1 MSQVKSVVPFS
12 LQPENLTSGSEY
24 IVRRRVNDIPANES
38 TSFGSTPSVYQTQ
51 FNIGSSGVEY
61 LDGMN
66 SFIRCKLTVAT
77 GTADVLVNTVRAFLD
92 EGGIHSL
99 IKTLTIQLRN
109 GTRVEHIENYN
120 KVYAMI
126 SNLRHNAQHIDSVEA
141 AQSGDSM
148 AYKPYL
154 DPYKVHAWNANLVP
168 DDSKNGVYRASQ
180 LIPITDNLA
189 NDLTLAEITNEFKAW
204 AAAPNLI
211 DPARRKMANT
221 TQHDVTFK
229 PMSNFL
235 MHSKY
240 IPLPFLQQLQIKIE
254 WERSNIGLFLDKYT
268 AAGAALQN
276 TADTDTL
283 NYTISQ
289 PVYVANL
296 VEPSP
301 AITSMMEKAFMSSG
315 IQLSF
320 LGYKTF
326 KKIET
331 GAAVNMEVSA
341 NFRSA
346 RFVLAAVMED
356 EAFTEGN
363 ASKAYPSNSTYRKS
377 GMTDWIFK
385 SGGMRFPE
393 NGPIDTRT
401 IYSAE
406 TFTNALIA
414 VNSHGSTLH
423 DTRIRQWEWQSDYE
437 KKYSGAAAVKTIADS
452 TKFIIGAPL
461 CRGDAFTGADLTNN
475 SLFFEANFDNG
486 AGANTYFANKNI
498 LSVIGYDAVLSIS
511 RESGSIIRF

>member
-1 MSQVKSVVPFS
+1 
-12 LQPENLTSGSEY
+12 
-24 IVRRRVNDIPANES
+24 
-38 TSFGSTPSVYQTQ
+38 
-51 FNIGSSGVEY
+51 
-61 LDGMN
+61 MN

-77 GTADVLVNTVRAFLD
+77 AADGANTVRAFLD

-109 GTRVEHIENYN
+109 GTRIEHIENYN
-120 KVYAMI
+120 KVYAML

-141 AQSGDSM
+141 AQSGDSV

-154 DPYKVHAWNANLVP
+154 DPYKPHGWSATIVPARSLQLVSVVDDAAN
-168 DDSKNGVYRASQ
+168 Q
-180 LIPITDNLA
+180 M
-189 NDLTLAEITNEFKAW
+189 TLDEITTEFKNMVDN
-204 AAAPNLI
+204 PNLI
-211 DPARRKMANT
+211 EPARRKMANT
-221 TQHDVTFK
+221 TQHDVTFT

-254 WERSNIGLFLDKYT
+254 WERSNIGLFLDKYVT
-268 AAGAALQN
+268 ASGAALVN
-276 TADTDTL
+276 IANGDTL
-283 NYTISQ
+283 NYTISS

-301 AITSMMEKAFMSSG
+301 AITNMMEKAFMGPG
-315 IQLSF
+315 IPLSF
-320 LGYKTF
+320 LGYKSF

-331 GAAVNMEVSA
+331 GAAINMEVSA

-346 RFVLAAVMED
+346 RFVLAAIMED
-356 EAFTEGN
+356 AAFTEGN
-363 ASKAYPSNSTYRKS
+363 GSKAYPSNSTYRKS
-377 GMTDWIFK
+377 GMQDWIFK

-401 IYSAE
+401 VYSAE

-437 KKYSGAAAVKTIADS
+437 KKYSGDGGVKTIADS
-452 TKFIIGAPL
+452 SKFIIGAPL

-486 AGANTYFANKNI
+486 AGANTYVANKNV
-498 LSVIGYDAVLSIS
+498 LTVIGYDAVLTIS
-511 RESGSIIRF
+511 KESGTIIRF

>member
-1 MSQVKSVVPFS
+1 MAEVKSTIPFEF
-12 LQPENLTSGSEY
+12 QPQSLTSGSEY

-38 TSFGSTPSVYQTQ
+38 TKFGSVTGVYNTQ

-66 SFIRCKLTVAT
+66 SFIRCKLTVAAT
-77 GTADVLVNTVRAFLD
+77 PSEGNTVRAFLD

-109 GTRVEHIENYN
+109 GTRIEHIENYN
-120 KVYAMI
+120 KVYAMV

-154 DPYKVHAWNANLVP
+154 DPYKVHAWNATILPAQADRLTPISVGEYKDEAAVFTENALQSTNSASLV
-168 DDSKNGVYRASQ
+168 
-180 LIPITDNLA
+180 
-189 NDLTLAEITNEFKAW
+189 E
-204 AAAPNLI
+204 
-211 DPARRKMANT
+211 PARRKLANGVE
-221 TQHDVTFK
+221 HDVTFK

-235 MHSKY
+235 SHVKY

-254 WERSNIGLFLDKYT
+254 WERPNIGLFLDKYVT
-268 AAGAALQN
+268 ATGASLQN
-276 TADTDTL
+276 IANADTL
-283 NYTISQ
+283 NYEISQ
-289 PVYVANL
+289 PNFVANL

-301 AITSMMEKAFMSSG
+301 AITNMMEKMFMTSG
-315 IQLSF
+315 IPLSF
-320 LGYKTF
+320 LGYKSF

-331 GAAVNMEVSA
+331 GASINMEVSA

-346 RFVLAAVMED
+346 RFILTAIMED
-356 EAFTEGN
+356 QAFTEGN
-363 ASKAYPSNSTYRKS
+363 ASKAYPCNSTFRKS
-377 GMTDWIFK
+377 GMQDWIFK

-393 NGPIDTRT
+393 NAPVDTRSL
-401 IYSAE
+401 YSAE

-437 KKYSGAAAVKTIADS
+437 KKYSGDGGDKTIVDS
-452 TKFIIGAPL
+452 TKFIIGTPL
-461 CRGDAFTGADLTNN
+461 CRGDAFTGSDLTNN
-475 SLFFEANFDNG
+475 SLFFESNFNNG
-486 AGANTYFANKNI
+486 AGVNTYVGSKNVFA
-498 LSVIGYDAVLSIS
+498 VIGYDAVLTIS
-511 RESGSIIRF
+511 QQSGSVLRF